1 MIIKLEKSA
10 ENISEILKKGIKKN
24 LSDMKNTINEILKNT
39 LDGKNSRL
47 EEAEKWFGDLEGRI
61 MESNQAEQVRE
72 KICKIRI
79 GIETQ

>member
-47 EEAEKWFGDLEGRI
+47 EEAEK
-61 MESNQAEQVRE
+61 
-72 KICKIRI
+72 
-79 GIETQ
+79 